1 MIPYSAP
8 LPQLAVVA
16 AGHTTRLQI
25 HLARMVDQE
34 EAVRIPQAALH
45 LRIPAALAVLVTLQT
60 LRHLKVLTV
69 AQEMERNQTLAVAVA
84 AAHLLRGQ
92 QEHQQLAATVARELR
107 LAFLALA

>member
-8 LPQLAVVA
+8 LPQLAAVA

-25 HLARMVDQE
+25 HLAQMVDQE
-34 EAVRIPQAALH
+34 EAARIPLAALH

-69 AQEMERNQTLAVAVA
+69 AQEMARLQTLVEA
-84 AAHLLRGQ
+84 AAEAHLLRGQ

>member
-8 LPQLAVVA
+8 LPQLAVAA

-45 LRIPAALAVLVTLQT
+45 LRIPAALAAQATLQA

-69 AQEMERNQTLAVAVA
+69 AQEMARLQTLVGAVA

-92 QEHQQLAATVARELR
+92 QEHQQLAATVALVRR
-107 LAFLALA
+107 LAFPALA